1 MSVLD
6 SEWDDIP
13 YELEVHQSVVT
24 AFQEVTAF
32 QAHQIHKLQETLRN
46 KDKNFTAYVDR
57 TSREHAETVEILKQK
72 EFRLNTRL
80 DDQKRE
86 HKAAIQILTA
96 EVERLRKAGER
107 ENVTD
112 PSELVSELQRA
123 LSEANDARH
132 ALLIQIETKD
142 RELEELQASSKK
154 AIEELS
160 DRLLAAKDVHRKVA
174 THLQRALGLWDED
187 ISKSSRAIRLAIN
200 LLPKVS

>member
-6 SEWDDIP
+6 SEWDDDEF
-13 YELEVHQSVVT
+13 ELEVHESVVL
-24 AFQEVTAF
+24 AYSEVVAF
-32 QAHQIHKLQETLRN
+32 QARQAHQLREKLKQS
-46 KDKNFTAYVDR
+46 DKSFNAYVDN
-57 TSREHAETVEILKQK
+57 TGREHTNTVAVMMDQQTQ
-72 EFRLNTRL
+72 LNAQL
-80 DDQKRE
+80 EDRE
-86 HKAAIQILTA
+86 RDHKAAIQILTA
-96 EVERLRKAGER
+96 EVERLRAAGES

-154 AIEELS
+154 AIEEVS
-160 DRLLAAKDVHRKVA
+160 DRLLAAKDVHRQVA